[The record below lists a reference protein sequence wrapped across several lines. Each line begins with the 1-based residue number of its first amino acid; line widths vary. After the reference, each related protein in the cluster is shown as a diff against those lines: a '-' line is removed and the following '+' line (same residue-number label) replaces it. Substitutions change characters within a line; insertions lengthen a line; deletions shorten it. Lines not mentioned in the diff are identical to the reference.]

1 MDDLAGRRFRVD
13 PTAADS
19 TGSAGTDLI
28 DGYEFDDAMTTII
41 PIDELRAAVAT
52 EAPEG
57 WDFGRGYYD
66 DYRPTA
72 SEVTQDIFLPES
84 EFVDDEPFDPA
95 DTSGARLDTYSLETS
110 GEIRL
115 PRSKTAG
122 DKQFRTNT
130 GQTRRN
136 RGRHRIAA
144 PPTALKGGRAAL
156 FAMAAGAA
164 VAAISQVGSS
174 SEAPA
179 PAPAA
184 NVSDPAVA
192 ATATPDLGPGV
203 AAAAPAADLSTFT
216 DQLGLGE
223 ARAAEQARREALARR
238 PMFASPV
245 PLGAYQL
252 TSAYANRWGSFHGGI
267 DMAAPL
273 GTPIHA
279 VTDGVIKEAGPASGY
294 GNWVQLQADD
304 GTITMY
310 GHMSSSGVL
319 VHAGQRV
326 TAGDVIAL
334 VGNEGFSTGPHVHFE
349 VWKNGNTKI
358 DPAPWLARHGVQ
370 LANYTG

>member
-1 MDDLAGRRFRVD
+1 
-13 PTAADS
+13 
-19 TGSAGTDLI
+19 
-28 DGYEFDDAMTTII
+28 MTTII
-41 PIDELRAAVAT
+41 PIDELHAAAET
-52 EAPEG
+52 ETAG
-57 WDFGRGYYD
+57 SWDYGRRYYD
-66 DYRPTA
+66 DYRPTS

-84 EFVDDEPFDPA
+84 EFVDDELFDPS
-95 DTSGARLDTYSLETS
+95 DSSGAQLDTYSLETS

-115 PRSKTAG
+115 PRTTTTG
-122 DKQFRTNT
+122 DKPFRTNT
-130 GQTRRN
+130 GQARRN
-136 RGRHRIAA
+136 RGRHRITA

-156 FAMAAGAA
+156 FAVAAGAA
-164 VAAISQVGSS
+164 VAAVSQVGSS
-174 SEAPA
+174 DAPA

-238 PMFASPV
+238 PMFESPL
-245 PLGAYQL
+245 PLGSYQL

-267 DMAAPL
+267 DLAAPL

-370 LANYTG
+370 LSNYTG

>member
-1 MDDLAGRRFRVD
+1 MSDQTALARSQNRGMIPATPSIPPSFV
-13 PTAADS
+13 T
-19 TGSAGTDLI
+19 TTFTL
-28 DGYEFDDAMTTII
+28 DGYRVVRNIG
-41 PIDELRAAVAT
+41 VV
-52 EAPEG
+52 
-57 WDFGRGYYD
+57 RGI
-66 DYRPTA
+66 
-72 SEVTQDIFLPES
+72 V
-84 EFVDDEPFDPA
+84 V
-95 DTSGARLDTYSLETS
+95 
-110 GEIRL
+110 
-115 PRSKTAG
+115 RSRSVIG
-122 DKQFRTNT
+122 N
-130 GQTRRN
+130 
-136 RGRHRIAA
+136 
-144 PPTALKGGRAAL
+144 L
-156 FAMAAGAA
+156 GAA
-164 VAAISQVGSS
+164 FQMIFGGHISV
-174 SEAPA
+174 
-179 PAPAA
+179 
-184 NVSDPAVA
+184 
-192 ATATPDLGPGV
+192 
-203 AAAAPAADLSTFT
+203 FT
-216 DQLGLGE
+216 TLC
-223 ARAAEQARREALARR
+223 EQARREALARR
-238 PMFASPV
+238 PMFESPL
-245 PLGAYQL
+245 PLGSYQL